1 MGQNTDLWREQ
12 RSYLVMLVE
21 LATESNSEVARSSTG
36 DCTGGIQGF
45 AAVVGAPP
53 LADLHVLETGLHTR
67 EV

>member
-1 MGQNTDLWREQ
+1 
-12 RSYLVMLVE
+12 MLVK
-21 LATESNSEVARSSTG
+21 LATESNSEVARSSAG

-53 LADLHVLETGLHTR
+53 LADLHVLEAGLHTR